1 MKNEIKVMPVV
12 ALRNVA
18 VLPGMLVHFDVNR
31 KMSIQA
37 VEQAMKSDQIIFA
50 VTQKD
55 ASVDEPAVD
64 DLYSVGCVARIKQI
78 IKLPGNLVRVLIT
91 GEKRGE
97 LDYLVSVSPYLS
109 AQITVTEQE
118 SSEQLSEVE
127 KRAMIGTLH
136 DLLSVYFTVNGN
148 VGKDVAEQ
156 LYGVTEL
163 ERLME
168 QIAALIPLTT
178 YERQTLLEEA
188 EFFARFELLAQIL
201 ANEIEELRI
210 RKDLQAKVKAK
221 VEKNQKEYVLREQLK
236 VIREE
241 LGETD
246 EAEEFAN
253 RLSKLQASEEVKSAI
268 AKEIERY
275 RRLGGAAS
283 ESAVARTYIE
293 TLLAMPWDA
302 ATEESYSLEQAG
314 KILERDHY
322 GMEKVKERILQ
333 YLAVRK
339 RTGTAEGTIL
349 CLVGPPGTGKTSIA
363 HSVAEAL
370 GKKYVRV
377 CLGGVRDEAEIRG
390 HRRTYIGA
398 MPGRIAAGIKQAGVK
413 NPLMLLDEI
422 DKVASDYKG
431 DPSAALLEVL
441 DPEQNA
447 HFMDHYLD
455 MPLDLS
461 EVLFIAT
468 ANTLQ
473 TIPKPLLDRM
483 EVIELSGYTETEK
496 FFIAKRYLLK
506 KQLKKNGLTA
516 KEMKVTDGA
525 LKAVISGY
533 TKEAGVRK
541 LEERLGELCRKT
553 VWNID
558 AAKEKPELPI
568 RISEKDLFAYLG
580 KRKYLRGTVEKK
592 PQIGLVRGLAWTSVG
607 GDTLEI
613 EVNVMPG
620 KGGITLTGKLGDV
633 MKESAQTALSFVRA
647 YCGDTLTE
655 EYFEKHQIHVHVPEG
670 AVPKDGPSAGI
681 TMATA
686 IYSAVTGKKV
696 LPDVAMTGEVT
707 LRGRVLPIG
716 GLKEKLLAAKQAGV
730 KKVLVP
736 KQNEADVQELEE
748 EVTNGLEIV
757 TVETMEQVL
766 SEALLCEK
774 GVKE

>member
-1 MKNEIKVMPVV
+1 MKNEIKVMPLV
-12 ALRNVA
+12 ALRNIV

-31 KMSIQA
+31 KISIQA
-37 VEQAMKSDQIIFA
+37 IEQAMKSDQQIFA
-50 VTQKD
+50 VMQKD
-55 ASVDEPAVD
+55 ASVELPTVD
-64 DLYSVGCVARIKQI
+64 DLYPVGCVARIKQI

-91 GEKRGE
+91 GEERGE
-97 LDYLVSVSPYLS
+97 LDYLVSVSPYFS

-118 SSEQLSEVE
+118 KSAGFAAVEQ
-127 KRAMIGTLH
+127 RAMLGTLH
-136 DLLSVYFTVNGN
+136 DLLDVYFSVNTKL
-148 VGKDVAEQ
+148 GKDIAEQ
-156 LYGVTEL
+156 LSGVTEL
-163 ERLME
+163 DRLME
-168 QIAALIPLTT
+168 QIIAMIPLTT
-178 YERQTLLEEA
+178 TQRQALLDEI
-188 EFFARFELLAQIL
+188 EFFSRFELLAQIL

-210 RKDLQAKVKAK
+210 RKELQTKVKAK
-221 VEKNQKEYVLREQLK
+221 VDRNQKEYVLREQMK

-241 LGETD
+241 LGESNEAD
-246 EAEEFAN
+246 EFVKKTEALE
-253 RLSKLQASEEVKSAI
+253 ASVEIKEAI
-268 AKEIERY
+268 LKEIERY
-275 RRLGGAAS
+275 KRLSGAAS
-283 ESAVARTYIE
+283 EGAVARTYIE
-293 TLLAMPWDA
+293 TLLSMPWDK
-302 ATEESYSLEQAG
+302 ATKESFSLGDAK

-339 RTGTAEGTIL
+339 RTGTAGGTIL
-349 CLVGPPGTGKTSIA
+349 CLVGPPGTGKTSVA
-363 HSVAEAL
+363 HSVAESL
-370 GKKYVRV
+370 GKQYVRV

-398 MPGRIAAGIKQAGVK
+398 MPGRIATGIKQAGVK

-447 HFMDHYLD
+447 RFMDHYLD
-455 MPLDLS
+455 LPLDLS

-468 ANTLQ
+468 ANTLE

-483 EVIELSGYTETEK
+483 EVIELSSYTEAEK
-496 FFIAKRYLLK
+496 FFIAKKHLLK

-516 KEMKVTDGA
+516 KELKLTDGA
-525 LKAVISGY
+525 LRSVISGY

-541 LEERLGELCRKT
+541 LEQKLGELCRKT

-558 AAKEKPELPI
+558 AAEKVPELPI
-568 RISEKDLFAYLG
+568 KISEKDLFSYLG
-580 KRKYLRGTVEKK
+580 KQKYRKDTVEKK
-592 PQIGLVRGLAWTSVG
+592 PQVGLVRGLAWTSVG

-633 MKESAQTALSFVRA
+633 MKESAQTALSYVRA
-647 YCGDTLTE
+647 YCGDELSE
-655 EYFEKHQIHVHVPEG
+655 EYFEKHQLHIHVPEG

-686 IYSAVTGKKV
+686 VYSAVTGKKV
-696 LPDVAMTGEVT
+696 LPDVAMTGEIT
-707 LRGRVLPIG
+707 
-716 GLKEKLLAAKQAGV
+716 LLAAKQAGV

-736 KQNEADVQELEE
+736 AKNEADVAELTE
-748 EVTNGLEIV
+748 EVTKGLTIV
-757 TVETMEQVL
+757 FVSEMEEVL
-766 SEALLCEK
+766 REAL
-774 GVKE
+774 VK

>member
-1 MKNEIKVMPVV
+1 MNNEIKVMPLI
-12 ALRNVA
+12 ALRDIA
-18 VLPGMLVHFDVNR
+18 VLPGMLLHFDVTR
-31 KMSIQA
+31 KISIQA
-37 VEQAMKSDQIIFA
+37 VEQAMRSDQMIFT
-50 VTQKD
+50 VMQKD
-55 ASVDEPAVD
+55 ASVNEPTID
-64 DLYSVGCVARIKQI
+64 DLYQVGCVARIKQI

-91 GEKRGE
+91 GEQRGE
-97 LDYLVSVSPYLS
+97 LDYLVSVSPYFS
-109 AQITVTEQE
+109 AQVTVTGQE
-118 SSEQLSEVE
+118 DSVQFSAVE
-127 KRAMIGTLH
+127 KRAMLGTLR
-136 DLLSVYFTVNGN
+136 DLLEVYFSVNTKA
-148 VGKDVAEQ
+148 GKDISEQ
-156 LYGVTEL
+156 LSGVTEVD
-163 ERLME
+163 RLME
-168 QIAALIPLTT
+168 QTMSLLPLTT
-178 YERQTLLEEA
+178 TQRQAMLEEY

-210 RKDLQAKVKAK
+210 RKELQAKVKAK
-221 VEKNQKEYVLREQLK
+221 VEKNQKEYVLREQMK

-241 LGETD
+241 LGESN
-246 EAEEFAN
+246 EADEFAAKVEQ
-253 RLSKLQASEEVKSAI
+253 LEASTEIKEAI
-268 AKEIERY
+268 LKEIERY
-275 RRLGGAAS
+275 KRLGGAAS

-293 TLLAMPWDA
+293 TLLSMPWDK
-302 ATEESYSLEQAG
+302 ATKESFLLEDA
-314 KILERDHY
+314 KKVLERDHY
-322 GMEKVKERILQ
+322 GMEKVKERILE

-339 RTGTAEGTIL
+339 RTGTASGTIL
-349 CLVGPPGTGKTSIA
+349 CLVGPPGTGKTSVA

-370 GKKYVRV
+370 GKEYVRV

-441 DPEQNA
+441 DPEQNSR
-447 HFMDHYLD
+447 FMDHYLD

-483 EVIELSGYTETEK
+483 EIIELSSYTEAEK
-496 FFIAKRYLLK
+496 FFIAKKHLLK
-506 KQLKKNGLTA
+506 KELKKNGLTA
-516 KEMKVTDGA
+516 KELKITDGA
-525 LKAVISGY
+525 LRAVISGY

-541 LEERLGELCRKT
+541 LEQKLGELCRKT
-553 VWNID
+553 VWKID
-558 AAKEKPELPI
+558 AGEEAAELPVKI
-568 RISEKDLFAYLG
+568 TEKELFDYLG
-580 KRKYLRGTVEKK
+580 KQKYRKDSVEKK
-592 PQIGLVRGLAWTSVG
+592 AQVGLVRGLAWTSVG

-613 EVNVMPG
+613 EVNVMSG

-633 MKESAQTALSFVRA
+633 MKESAQMALSFVRS
-647 YCGDTLTE
+647 YLGDTLSE
-655 EYFEKHQIHVHVPEG
+655 EYFEKHLIHVHVPEG

-686 IYSAVTGKKV
+686 IYSALTEKKV
-696 LPDVAMTGEVT
+696 RPDVAMTGEVT

-736 KQNEADVQELEE
+736 EKNEPDVAELTE
-748 EVTNGLEIV
+748 EVTKGLTIV
-757 TVETMEQVL
+757 TVATMEEVL
-766 SEALLCEK
+766 AEALA
-774 GVKE
+774 

>member
-1 MKNEIKVMPVV
+1 MENEIKVMPLV
-12 ALRNVA
+12 ALRDIA

-31 KMSIQA
+31 KISIQA
-37 VEQAMKSDQIIFA
+37 VEQAMKSDQMIFA
-50 VTQKD
+50 VMQKD
-55 ASVDEPAVD
+55 ASVDMPAID
-64 DLYSVGCVARIKQI
+64 DLHPVGCVARIKQI
-78 IKLPGNLVRVLIT
+78 IKLPGNLIRVLII

-97 LDYLVSVSPYLS
+97 LDYLVSVSPYFS

-118 SSEQLSEVE
+118 KAAGFSAVEQ
-127 KRAMIGTLH
+127 RAMTGTLQ
-136 DLLSVYFTVNGN
+136 DLLQVYFSVNN
-148 VGKDVAEQ
+148 KVGKDVAEQ
-156 LYGVTEL
+156 LFGVTEL

-168 QIAALIPLTT
+168 QIIAMIPLTT
-178 YERQTLLEEA
+178 KQRQALLEEI
-188 EFFARFELLAQIL
+188 EFFSRFELLAQIL

-210 RKDLQAKVKAK
+210 RKELQTKVKAK
-221 VEKNQKEYVLREQLK
+221 VEKNQKEYVLREQMK

-241 LGETD
+241 LGESNEAD
-246 EAEEFAN
+246 EFIKKVETLE
-253 RLSKLQASEEVKSAI
+253 ASQEIKEAI
-268 AKEIERY
+268 LKEIERY
-275 RRLGGAAS
+275 KRLGGAAS
-283 ESAVARTYIE
+283 EGAVARTYIE
-293 TLLAMPWDA
+293 TLLSMPWDK
-302 ATEESYSLEQAG
+302 ATKEEFALEEA
-314 KILERDHY
+314 KTVLERDHY

-339 RTGTAEGTIL
+339 RTGTATGTIL
-349 CLVGPPGTGKTSIA
+349 CLVGPPGTGKTSVA

-398 MPGRIAAGIKQAGVK
+398 MPGRIAAGIKQSGVK

-447 HFMDHYLD
+447 RFMDHYLD
-455 MPLDLS
+455 LPLDLS
-461 EVLFIAT
+461 EVLFLAT

-483 EVIELSGYTETEK
+483 EVIELSSYTETEK
-496 FFIAKRYLLK
+496 FFIAKQHLVK

-516 KEMKVTDGA
+516 KELKVTDGA
-525 LKAVISGY
+525 LRAVISGY

-541 LEERLGELCRKT
+541 LEQKIGELCRKA

-558 AAKEKPELPI
+558 AGTDETKLPI
-568 RISEKDLFAYLG
+568 KISEKELFEYLG
-580 KRKYLRGTVEKK
+580 KQKYHKDTVAKK
-592 PQIGLVRGLAWTSVG
+592 AQVGIVRGLAWTSVG

-633 MKESAQTALSFVRA
+633 MKESAQIALTYVRSV
-647 YCGDTLTE
+647 CGKTLSKD
-655 EYFEKHQIHVHVPEG
+655 YFEKHLIHIHVPEG

-696 LPDVAMTGEVT
+696 LANVAMTGEVT

-736 KQNEADVQELEE
+736 AKNEADVAELEE
-748 EVTNGLEIV
+748 EITKGL
-757 TVETMEQVL
+757 TVLFVSHMEEVL
-766 SEALLCEK
+766 AEAL
-774 GVKE
+774 VK

>member
-1 MKNEIKVMPVV
+1 MRNEIKVMPLV
-12 ALRNVA
+12 ALRNIV

-31 KMSIQA
+31 KISIQA
-37 VEQAMKSDQIIFA
+37 IEQAMKSDQMIFA
-50 VTQKD
+50 VMQKD
-55 ASVDEPAVD
+55 ASVEAPTID
-64 DLYSVGCVARIKQI
+64 DLHPVGCLARIKQI

-91 GEKRGE
+91 GEQRGE
-97 LDYLVSVSPYLS
+97 LDYLVSVSPYFS

-118 SSEQLSEVE
+118 KSVMYSAVEQ
-127 KRAMIGTLH
+127 RAMTGTLH
-136 DLLSVYFTVNGN
+136 DLLDVYFSVNN
-148 VGKDVAEQ
+148 KLGKDIAEQ
-156 LYGVTEL
+156 LSGVTEL
-163 ERLME
+163 DRLME
-168 QIAALIPLTT
+168 QMIAMIPLTT
-178 YERQTLLEEA
+178 TQRQALLEEL
-188 EFFARFELLAQIL
+188 EFFPRFELLAQIV

-210 RKDLQAKVKAK
+210 RKELQTKVKAK
-221 VEKNQKEYVLREQLK
+221 VDKNQREYVLREQMK

-241 LGETD
+241 LGESNEAD
-246 EAEEFAN
+246 EFVKKAEALE
-253 RLSKLQASEEVKSAI
+253 ASAEIKEAI
-268 AKEIERY
+268 LKEIERY
-275 RRLGGAAS
+275 KRLGGAAS
-283 ESAVARTYIE
+283 EGAVARTYIE
-293 TLLAMPWDA
+293 TLLSMPWDK
-302 ATEESYSLEQAG
+302 ATQESFALADAK

-339 RTGTAEGTIL
+339 RTGTASGTIL
-349 CLVGPPGTGKTSIA
+349 CLVGPPGTGKTSVA

-370 GKKYVRV
+370 GKKYIRV

-447 HFMDHYLD
+447 RFMDHYLD
-455 MPLDLS
+455 LPLDLS

-468 ANTLQ
+468 ANTLE

-483 EVIELSGYTETEK
+483 EVIELSSYTEAEK
-496 FFIAKRYLLK
+496 FFIAKRHLLK
-506 KQLKKNGLTA
+506 KQLQKNGLTP
-516 KEMKVTDGA
+516 KELKVTDSA
-525 LKAVISGY
+525 LRGVISGY

-541 LEERLGELCRKT
+541 LEQKLGELCRKA

-558 AAKEKPELPI
+558 AAEEAPELPVKI
-568 RISEKDLFAYLG
+568 NEKDLFSYLG
-580 KRKYLRGTVEKK
+580 KQKYRKDTVEKK
-592 PQIGLVRGLAWTSVG
+592 PQVGLVRGLAWTSVG

-633 MKESAQTALSFVRA
+633 MKESAQTALSYVRS
-647 YCGDTLTE
+647 YCGESLSE
-655 EYFEKHQIHVHVPEG
+655 EFFENHQIHIHVPEG

-686 IYSAVTGKKV
+686 IYSAITGKKV
-696 LPDVAMTGEVT
+696 LPDVAMTGEIT

-736 KQNEADVQELEE
+736 AKNEADVAELEAE
-748 EVTNGLEIV
+748 ITKGLTIV
-757 TVETMEQVL
+757 FVSEMKEVL
-766 SEALLCEK
+766 SEALIK
-774 GVKE
+774 

>member
-1 MKNEIKVMPVV
+1 MPLV
-12 ALRNVA
+12 ALRNIV

-31 KMSIQA
+31 KISIQA
-37 VEQAMKSDQIIFA
+37 IEQAMKSDQMIFA
-50 VTQKD
+50 VMQKD
-55 ASVDEPAVD
+55 ASVEEPTID
-64 DLYSVGCVARIKQI
+64 DLHPVGCLARIKQI

-91 GEKRGE
+91 GEQRGE
-97 LDYLVSVSPYLS
+97 LDYLVSVSPYFS

-118 SSEQLSEVE
+118 KSTGYSAVEQ
-127 KRAMIGTLH
+127 RAMTGTLH
-136 DLLSVYFTVNGN
+136 DLLEVYFSVNN
-148 VGKDVAEQ
+148 KVGKDIAEQ
-156 LYGVTEL
+156 LSGVAEL
-163 ERLME
+163 DRLME
-168 QIAALIPLTT
+168 QIIAMIPLTT
-178 YERQTLLEEA
+178 TQRQALLEEL
-188 EFFARFELLAQIL
+188 EFFPRFELLAQIL

-210 RKDLQAKVKAK
+210 RKELQTKVKAK
-221 VEKNQKEYVLREQLK
+221 VEKNQKEYVLREQMK

-241 LGETD
+241 LGESNEAD
-246 EAEEFAN
+246 EFVKKAEALE
-253 RLSKLQASEEVKSAI
+253 ASVEIKEAI
-268 AKEIERY
+268 LKEIERY
-275 RRLGGAAS
+275 KRLGGAAS
-283 ESAVARTYIE
+283 EGAVARTYIE
-293 TLLAMPWDA
+293 TLLSMPWDK
-302 ATEESYSLEQAG
+302 ATQENFALAEAK

-339 RTGTAEGTIL
+339 RTGTASGTIL
-349 CLVGPPGTGKTSIA
+349 CLVGPPGTGKTSVA

-370 GKKYVRV
+370 GKNYIRV

-398 MPGRIAAGIKQAGVK
+398 MPGRIATGIKQADVK

-441 DPEQNA
+441 DPEQNSR
-447 HFMDHYLD
+447 FMDHYLD
-455 MPLDLS
+455 LPLDLS

-468 ANTLQ
+468 ANTLE

-483 EVIELSGYTETEK
+483 EIIELSSYTEAEK
-496 FFIAKRYLLK
+496 FFIAKKHLLK
-506 KQLKKNGLTA
+506 KQLQKNGLTA
-516 KEMKVTDGA
+516 KELKVTDSA
-525 LKAVISGY
+525 LRGVISGY

-541 LEERLGELCRKT
+541 LEQKLGELCRKT

-558 AAKEKPELPI
+558 AAEEAPELPVKI
-568 RISEKDLFAYLG
+568 NEKDLFSYLG
-580 KRKYLRGTVEKK
+580 KQKYRKDTVEKK
-592 PQIGLVRGLAWTSVG
+592 PQVGLVRGLAWTSVG

-633 MKESAQTALSFVRA
+633 MKESAQTALSYVRS
-647 YCGDTLTE
+647 YCGESLSE
-655 EYFEKHQIHVHVPEG
+655 EYFENHQIHVHVPEG

-686 IYSAVTGKKV
+686 IYSAITGKRV
-696 LPDVAMTGEVT
+696 LPDVAMTGEIT

-736 KQNEADVQELEE
+736 AKNEADVAELEAE
-748 EVTNGLEIV
+748 ITKGLTIV
-757 TVETMEQVL
+757 FVSEMKEVL
-766 SEALLCEK
+766 SEAL
-774 GVKE
+774 VK

>member
-1 MKNEIKVMPVV
+1 MRNEIKVMPLV
-12 ALRNVA
+12 ALRNIV

-31 KMSIQA
+31 KISIQA
-37 VEQAMKSDQIIFA
+37 IEQAMKSDQMIFA
-50 VTQKD
+50 VMQKD
-55 ASVDEPAVD
+55 ASVEAPTID
-64 DLYSVGCVARIKQI
+64 DLHPVGCLARIKQI

-91 GEKRGE
+91 GEQRGE
-97 LDYLVSVSPYLS
+97 LDYLVSVSPYFS

-118 SSEQLSEVE
+118 KSVMYSAVEQ
-127 KRAMIGTLH
+127 RAMTGTLH
-136 DLLSVYFTVNGN
+136 DLLDVYFSVNN
-148 VGKDVAEQ
+148 KLGKDIAEQ
-156 LYGVTEL
+156 LSGVTEL
-163 ERLME
+163 DRLME
-168 QIAALIPLTT
+168 QMIAMIPLTT
-178 YERQTLLEEA
+178 TQRQALLEEL
-188 EFFARFELLAQIL
+188 EFFPRFELLAQIV

-210 RKDLQAKVKAK
+210 RKELQTKVKAK
-221 VEKNQKEYVLREQLK
+221 VDKNQREYVLREQMK

-241 LGETD
+241 LGESNEAD
-246 EAEEFAN
+246 EFVKKAEALE
-253 RLSKLQASEEVKSAI
+253 ASAEIKEAI
-268 AKEIERY
+268 LKEIERY
-275 RRLGGAAS
+275 KRLGGAAS
-283 ESAVARTYIE
+283 EGAVARTYIE
-293 TLLAMPWDA
+293 TLLSMPWDK
-302 ATEESYSLEQAG
+302 ATQESFALADAK

-339 RTGTAEGTIL
+339 RTGTASGTIL
-349 CLVGPPGTGKTSIA
+349 CLVGPPGTGKTSVA

-370 GKKYVRV
+370 GKKYIRV

-447 HFMDHYLD
+447 RFMDHYLD
-455 MPLDLS
+455 LPLDLS

-468 ANTLQ
+468 ANTLE

-483 EVIELSGYTETEK
+483 EVIELSSYTEAEK
-496 FFIAKRYLLK
+496 FFIAKRHLLK
-506 KQLKKNGLTA
+506 KQLQKNGLTP
-516 KEMKVTDGA
+516 KELKVTDSA
-525 LKAVISGY
+525 LRGVISGY

-541 LEERLGELCRKT
+541 LEQKLGELCRKA

-558 AAKEKPELPI
+558 AAEEAPELPVKI
-568 RISEKDLFAYLG
+568 NEKDLFSYLG
-580 KRKYLRGTVEKK
+580 KQKYRKDTVEKK
-592 PQIGLVRGLAWTSVG
+592 SQVGLVRGLAWTSVG

-633 MKESAQTALSFVRA
+633 MKESAQTALSYVRS
-647 YCGDTLTE
+647 YCGESLSE
-655 EYFEKHQIHVHVPEG
+655 EFFENHQIHVHVPEG

-686 IYSAVTGKKV
+686 IYSAITGKKV
-696 LPDVAMTGEVT
+696 LPDVAMTGEIT

-736 KQNEADVQELEE
+736 AKNEADVAELEAE
-748 EVTNGLEIV
+748 ITKGLTIV
-757 TVETMEQVL
+757 FVSEMKEVL
-766 SEALLCEK
+766 SEALIK
-774 GVKE
+774 

>member
-1 MKNEIKVMPVV
+1 MKDEIKVMPLV
-12 ALRNVA
+12 ALRNIV
-18 VLPGMLVHFDVNR
+18 VLPGMLIHFDVNR
-31 KMSIQA
+31 KISIQA
-37 VEQAMKSDQIIFA
+37 IEQAMKSDQMIFA
-50 VTQKD
+50 VMQKD
-55 ASVDEPAVD
+55 ASVESPTID
-64 DLYSVGCVARIKQI
+64 DLYPVGCLARIKQI

-91 GEKRGE
+91 GEQRGE
-97 LDYLVSVSPYLS
+97 LDYLVSVSPYFS

-118 SSEQLSEVE
+118 KAVMYSAVEQ
-127 KRAMIGTLH
+127 RAMTGTLH
-136 DLLSVYFTVNGN
+136 DLLDVYFSVNSKL
-148 VGKDVAEQ
+148 GKDIAEQ
-156 LYGVTEL
+156 LSGVTEL
-163 ERLME
+163 DRLME
-168 QIAALIPLTT
+168 QIIAMIPLTT
-178 YERQTLLEEA
+178 TQRQALLEEQ
-188 EFFARFELLAQIL
+188 EFFPRFELLAQIL

-210 RKDLQAKVKAK
+210 RKDLQTKVKAK
-221 VEKNQKEYVLREQLK
+221 VDKNQKEYVLREQMK

-241 LGETD
+241 LGESNEAD
-246 EAEEFAN
+246 EF
-253 RLSKLQASEEVKSAI
+253 VKKTEALEAPIEIKEAI
-268 AKEIERY
+268 LKEIERY
-275 RRLGGAAS
+275 KRLSGAAS
-283 ESAVARTYIE
+283 EGAVARTYIE
-293 TLLAMPWDA
+293 TLLSMPWNKATQENFALADA
-302 ATEESYSLEQAG
+302 K

-339 RTGTAEGTIL
+339 RTGTAGGTIL
-349 CLVGPPGTGKTSIA
+349 CLVGPPGTGKTSVA

-370 GKKYVRV
+370 GKQYVRV

-447 HFMDHYLD
+447 RFMDHYLD
-455 MPLDLS
+455 LPLDLS

-468 ANTLQ
+468 ANTLE

-483 EVIELSGYTETEK
+483 EIIELSSYTEAEK
-496 FFIAKRYLLK
+496 FFIAKKHLLK

-516 KEMKVTDGA
+516 KELKVTDSA
-525 LKAVISGY
+525 LRGVISGY

-541 LEERLGELCRKT
+541 LEQKLGELCRKT
-553 VWNID
+553 VWKID
-558 AAKEKPELPI
+558 AAEEAPELPVKI
-568 RISEKDLFAYLG
+568 GEKDLFSYLG
-580 KRKYLRGTVEKK
+580 KQKYRKDTIEKK
-592 PQIGLVRGLAWTSVG
+592 PQVGLVRGLAWTSVG

-633 MKESAQTALSFVRA
+633 MKESAQTALSYVRA
-647 YCGDTLTE
+647 YCGDTLSE
-655 EYFEKHQIHVHVPEG
+655 DYFEEHQIHVHVPEG

-686 IYSAVTGKKV
+686 VYSAVTGKKV

-736 KQNEADVQELEE
+736 AKNEADVAELTE
-748 EVTNGLEIV
+748 EVTKGLTIV
-757 TVETMEQVL
+757 FVSEMKEVL
-766 SEALLCEK
+766 AEAL
-774 GVKE
+774 VK

>member
-1 MKNEIKVMPVV
+1 MRNEIKVMPLV
-12 ALRNVA
+12 ALRNIV

-31 KMSIQA
+31 KISIQA
-37 VEQAMKSDQIIFA
+37 IEQAMKSDQMIFA
-50 VTQKD
+50 VMQKD
-55 ASVDEPAVD
+55 ASVEEPTID
-64 DLYSVGCVARIKQI
+64 DLHPVGCLARIKQI

-91 GEKRGE
+91 GEQRGE
-97 LDYLVSVSPYLS
+97 LDYLVSVSPYFS

-118 SSEQLSEVE
+118 KSTGYSAVEQ
-127 KRAMIGTLH
+127 RAMTGTLH
-136 DLLSVYFTVNGN
+136 DLLEVYFSVNN
-148 VGKDVAEQ
+148 KVGKDIAEQ
-156 LYGVTEL
+156 LSGVAEL
-163 ERLME
+163 DRLME
-168 QIAALIPLTT
+168 QIIAMIPLTT
-178 YERQTLLEEA
+178 TQRQALLEEL
-188 EFFARFELLAQIL
+188 EFFPRFELLAQIL

-210 RKDLQAKVKAK
+210 RKELQTKVKAK
-221 VEKNQKEYVLREQLK
+221 VEKNQKEYVLREQMK

-241 LGETD
+241 LGESN
-246 EAEEFAN
+246 EAEEFVKKAEA
-253 RLSKLQASEEVKSAI
+253 LEASVEIKEAI
-268 AKEIERY
+268 LKEIERY
-275 RRLGGAAS
+275 KRLGGAAS
-283 ESAVARTYIE
+283 EGAVARTYIE
-293 TLLAMPWDA
+293 TLLSMPWDK
-302 ATEESYSLEQAG
+302 ATQENFALAEAK

-339 RTGTAEGTIL
+339 RTGTASGTIL
-349 CLVGPPGTGKTSIA
+349 CLVGPPGTGKTSVA

-370 GKKYVRV
+370 GKNYIRV

-398 MPGRIAAGIKQAGVK
+398 MPGRIATGIKQAGVK

-441 DPEQNA
+441 DPEQNSR
-447 HFMDHYLD
+447 FMDHYLD
-455 MPLDLS
+455 LPLDLS

-468 ANTLQ
+468 ANTLE

-483 EVIELSGYTETEK
+483 EIIELSSYTEAEK
-496 FFIAKRYLLK
+496 FFIAKKHLLK
-506 KQLKKNGLTA
+506 KQLQKNGLTA
-516 KEMKVTDGA
+516 KELKVTDSA
-525 LKAVISGY
+525 LRGVISGY

-541 LEERLGELCRKT
+541 LEQKLGELCRKT

-558 AAKEKPELPI
+558 AAEEAPELPVKI
-568 RISEKDLFAYLG
+568 NEKDLFSYLG
-580 KRKYLRGTVEKK
+580 KQKYRKDTVEKK
-592 PQIGLVRGLAWTSVG
+592 PQVGLVRGLAWTSVG

-633 MKESAQTALSFVRA
+633 MKESAQTALSYVRS
-647 YCGDTLTE
+647 YCGESLSE
-655 EYFEKHQIHVHVPEG
+655 EYFENHQIHVHVPEG

-686 IYSAVTGKKV
+686 IYSAITGKKV
-696 LPDVAMTGEVT
+696 LPDVAMTGEIT

-736 KQNEADVQELEE
+736 AKNEADVAELEE
-748 EVTNGLEIV
+748 EITKGLTIV
-757 TVETMEQVL
+757 FVSEMKEVL
-766 SEALLCEK
+766 SEAL
-774 GVKE
+774 VK

>member
-1 MKNEIKVMPVV
+1 MSNEIKLMPLI

-31 KMSIQA
+31 KISIQA
-37 VEQAMKSDQIIFA
+37 VEQAMKSDQMIFA
-50 VTQKD
+50 VMQKD
-55 ASVDEPAVD
+55 ASVDEPTID
-64 DLYSVGCVARIKQI
+64 DLYPVGCIARIKQI

-91 GEKRGE
+91 GEQRGE
-97 LDYLVSVSPYLS
+97 LDYLVSVSPYFS
-109 AQITVTEQE
+109 AQITVAEQE
-118 SSEQLSEVE
+118 KAIGYSAVE
-127 KRAMIGTLH
+127 RRAMMGTLR
-136 DLLSVYFTVNGN
+136 DLLEVYFSVNN
-148 VGKDVAEQ
+148 KLGKDIAEQ
-156 LYGVTEL
+156 LTGVTEL
-163 ERLME
+163 DRFME
-168 QIAALIPLTT
+168 QVIAMIPLTT
-178 YERQTLLEEA
+178 LQRQALLEEQ
-188 EFFARFELLAQIL
+188 EFFPRFELLAQIL

-210 RKDLQAKVKAK
+210 RKDLQTKVKAK
-221 VEKNQKEYVLREQLK
+221 VEKNQKEYVLREQMK

-241 LGETD
+241 LGESNEAD
-246 EAEEFAN
+246 EFVKKAEE
-253 RLSKLQASEEVKSAI
+253 LEVSAEI
-268 AKEIERY
+268 KEAILKEIERY
-275 RRLGGAAS
+275 KRLGGAAS

-293 TLLAMPWDA
+293 TLLSMPWDK
-302 ATEESYSLEQAG
+302 ATQENFLLTDAE
-314 KILERDHY
+314 KILDRDHY

-339 RTGTAEGTIL
+339 RTGTASGTIL
-349 CLVGPPGTGKTSIA
+349 CLVGPPGTGKTSVA

-370 GKKYVRV
+370 GKKYIRV

-422 DKVASDYKG
+422 DKVGNDYKG

-441 DPEQNA
+441 DPEQNSR
-447 HFMDHYLD
+447 FMDHYLD
-455 MPLDLS
+455 LPLDLS

-468 ANTLQ
+468 ANTLE
-473 TIPKPLLDRM
+473 TIPRPLLDRM
-483 EVIELSGYTETEK
+483 EVIELSSYTEAEK
-496 FFIAKRYLLK
+496 FFIAKKHLLK

-516 KEMKVTDGA
+516 KELKVTDGA
-525 LKAVISGY
+525 LRGVIGGY

-541 LEERLGELCRKT
+541 LEQKLGELCRKA

-558 AAKEKPELPI
+558 AAEEAPELPVKI
-568 RISEKDLFAYLG
+568 GEKDLFSYLG
-580 KRKYLRGTVEKK
+580 KQKYRKDTVEKK
-592 PQIGLVRGLAWTSVG
+592 PQVGLVRGLAWTSVG

-620 KGGITLTGKLGDV
+620 KGGVTLTGKLGDV
-633 MKESAQTALSFVRA
+633 MKESAQTALSYVRS
-647 YCGDTLTE
+647 YCGKTLSE
-655 EYFEKHQIHVHVPEG
+655 EYFENHQIHIHVPEG

-736 KQNEADVQELEE
+736 QKNEADVAELEE
-748 EVTNGLEIV
+748 EVTKGLIV
-757 TVETMEQVL
+757 VFVSEMPEVL
-766 SEALLCEK
+766 TEAL
-774 GVKE
+774 VK

>member
-1 MKNEIKVMPVV
+1 MRNEIKVMPLV
-12 ALRNVA
+12 ALRNIV

-31 KMSIQA
+31 KISIQA
-37 VEQAMKSDQIIFA
+37 IEQAMKSDQMIFA
-50 VTQKD
+50 VMQKD
-55 ASVDEPAVD
+55 ASVEAPTID
-64 DLYSVGCVARIKQI
+64 DLHPVGCLARIKQI

-91 GEKRGE
+91 GEQRGE
-97 LDYLVSVSPYLS
+97 LDYLVSVSPYFS

-118 SSEQLSEVE
+118 KSVMYSAVEQ
-127 KRAMIGTLH
+127 RAMTGTLH
-136 DLLSVYFTVNGN
+136 DLLDVYFSVNN
-148 VGKDVAEQ
+148 KLGKDIAEQ
-156 LYGVTEL
+156 LSGVTEL
-163 ERLME
+163 DRLME
-168 QIAALIPLTT
+168 QMIAMIPLTT
-178 YERQTLLEEA
+178 TQRQALLEEL
-188 EFFARFELLAQIL
+188 EFFPRFELLAQIV

-210 RKDLQAKVKAK
+210 RKELQTKVKAK
-221 VEKNQKEYVLREQLK
+221 VDKNQREYVLREQMK

-241 LGETD
+241 LGESNEAD
-246 EAEEFAN
+246 EFVKKAEALE
-253 RLSKLQASEEVKSAI
+253 ASAEIKEAI
-268 AKEIERY
+268 LKEIERY
-275 RRLGGAAS
+275 KRLGGAAS
-283 ESAVARTYIE
+283 EGAVARTYIE
-293 TLLAMPWDA
+293 TLLSMPWDK
-302 ATEESYSLEQAG
+302 ATQESFALADAK

-322 GMEKVKERILQ
+322 GMEKVKVRILQ

-339 RTGTAEGTIL
+339 RTGTASGTIL
-349 CLVGPPGTGKTSIA
+349 CLVGPPGTGKTSVA

-370 GKKYVRV
+370 GKKYIRV

-447 HFMDHYLD
+447 RFMDHYLD
-455 MPLDLS
+455 LPLDLS

-468 ANTLQ
+468 ANTLE

-483 EVIELSGYTETEK
+483 EVIELSSYTEAEK
-496 FFIAKRYLLK
+496 FFIAKRHLLK
-506 KQLKKNGLTA
+506 KQLQKNGLTP
-516 KEMKVTDGA
+516 KELKVTDSA
-525 LKAVISGY
+525 LRGVISGY

-541 LEERLGELCRKT
+541 LEQKLGELCRKA

-558 AAKEKPELPI
+558 AAEEAPELPVKI
-568 RISEKDLFAYLG
+568 NEKDLFSYLG
-580 KRKYLRGTVEKK
+580 KQKYRKDTVEKK
-592 PQIGLVRGLAWTSVG
+592 PQVGLVRGLAWTSVG

-633 MKESAQTALSFVRA
+633 MKESAQTALSYVRS
-647 YCGDTLTE
+647 YCGESLSE
-655 EYFEKHQIHVHVPEG
+655 EFFENHQIHVHVPEG

-686 IYSAVTGKKV
+686 IYSAITGKKV
-696 LPDVAMTGEVT
+696 LPDVAMTGEIT

-736 KQNEADVQELEE
+736 AKNEADVAELEAE
-748 EVTNGLEIV
+748 ITKGLTIV
-757 TVETMEQVL
+757 FVSEMKEVL
-766 SEALLCEK
+766 SEALIK
-774 GVKE
+774 

>member
-1 MKNEIKVMPVV
+1 MKNEIKVMPLV
-12 ALRNVA
+12 ALRNIV

-31 KMSIQA
+31 KISIQA
-37 VEQAMKSDQIIFA
+37 IEQAMKSDQMIFA
-50 VTQKD
+50 VMQKD
-55 ASVDEPAVD
+55 AAVD
-64 DLYSVGCVARIKQI
+64 DPTIDDLYPVGCVARIKQI

-91 GEKRGE
+91 GEQRGE
-97 LDYLVSVSPYLS
+97 LDYLVSVSPYFS

-118 SSEQLSEVE
+118 TSELYSPVE
-127 KRAMIGTLH
+127 QRAMTGTLH
-136 DLLSVYFTVNGN
+136 DLLEVYFSVNSK
-148 VGKDVAEQ
+148 VGKDIAEQ
-156 LYGVTEL
+156 LSGVTEL
-163 ERLME
+163 DRLME
-168 QIAALIPLTT
+168 QIMAMIPLTT
-178 YERQTLLEEA
+178 IQRQTLLEEI
-188 EFFARFELLAQIL
+188 EFFPRFELLAQIL

-210 RKDLQAKVKAK
+210 RKEIQTKVKAK
-221 VEKNQKEYVLREQLK
+221 VEKNQKEYVLREQMK

-241 LGETD
+241 LGESNEAD
-246 EAEEFAN
+246 EFVKKAEE
-253 RLSKLQASEEVKSAI
+253 LEASVEIKEAI
-268 AKEIERY
+268 LKEIERY
-275 RRLGGAAS
+275 KRLSGAAS
-283 ESAVARTYIE
+283 EGAVARTYIE
-293 TLLAMPWDA
+293 TLLSMPWDK
-302 ATEESYSLEQAG
+302 ATQEMFSLAEAK

-339 RTGTAEGTIL
+339 RTGTAGGTIL
-349 CLVGPPGTGKTSIA
+349 CLVGPPGTGKTSVA

-370 GKKYVRV
+370 GKKYIRV

-447 HFMDHYLD
+447 RFMDHYLD
-455 MPLDLS
+455 LPLDLS

-468 ANTLQ
+468 ANTLD

-483 EVIELSGYTETEK
+483 EIIELSSYTEAEK
-496 FFIAKRYLLK
+496 FFIAKKHLLK

-516 KEMKVTDGA
+516 KELKVTDGA
-525 LKAVISGY
+525 LRGVISGY
-533 TKEAGVRK
+533 TREAGVRK
-541 LEERLGELCRKT
+541 LEQKLGELCRKA

-558 AAKEKPELPI
+558 AAEEAPELPVK
-568 RISEKDLFAYLG
+568 ISEKELFSYLG
-580 KRKYLRGTVEKK
+580 KQKYRKDSIEKK

-647 YCGDTLTE
+647 YCGASLSED
-655 EYFEKHQIHVHVPEG
+655 YFETHQIHVHVPEG

-696 LPDVAMTGEVT
+696 LPDVAMTGEIT

-736 KQNEADVQELEE
+736 AKNEADVAELTE
-748 EVTNGLEIV
+748 EVTKGLTIV
-757 TVETMEQVL
+757 FVSETEEVFA
-766 SEALLCEK
+766 EAL
-774 GVKE
+774 VK

>member
-1 MKNEIKVMPVV
+1 MPLV
-12 ALRNVA
+12 ALRDVV
-18 VLPGMLVHFDVNR
+18 VLPGMLLHFDVNR
-31 KMSIQA
+31 KISIQA
-37 VEQAMKSDQIIFA
+37 IEQAMKSDQMIFA
-50 VTQKD
+50 VMQKD
-55 ASVDEPAVD
+55 ASVIDPTID
-64 DLYSVGCVARIKQI
+64 DLYPVGCIARIKQI

-91 GEKRGE
+91 GEERGE
-97 LDYLVSVSPYLS
+97 LDYLVSVSPYFS

-118 SSEQLSEVE
+118 TSAAFSPVE
-127 KRAMIGTLH
+127 RRAMVGTLQ
-136 DLLSVYFTVNGN
+136 DLLGVYFSVNTKL
-148 VGKDVAEQ
+148 GKDIAEQ
-156 LYGVTEL
+156 LMGATDL
-163 ERLME
+163 DRLME
-168 QIAALIPLTT
+168 QIIAMLPFTT
-178 YERQTLLEEA
+178 IQRQTLLEEI
-188 EFFARFELLAQIL
+188 EFFPRFELLAQIL

-210 RKDLQAKVKAK
+210 RKDLQTKVKAK
-221 VEKNQKEYVLREQLK
+221 VDKNQKEYVLREQMK

-241 LGETD
+241 LGESNEAD
-246 EAEEFAN
+246 EFIKKVEE
-253 RLSKLQASEEVKSAI
+253 LEASVEIKEAI
-268 AKEIERY
+268 LKEIERY
-275 RRLGGAAS
+275 KRLGGAAS
-283 ESAVARTYIE
+283 EGAVARTYIE
-293 TLLAMPWDA
+293 TLLSMPWDK
-302 ATEESYSLEQAG
+302 ATQESFELAQAK

-339 RTGTAEGTIL
+339 RTGTAGGTIL
-349 CLVGPPGTGKTSIA
+349 CLVGPPGTGKTSVA

-370 GKKYVRV
+370 GKKYIRV

-447 HFMDHYLD
+447 RFMDHYLD
-455 MPLDLS
+455 LPLDLS

-468 ANTLQ
+468 ANTLD

-483 EVIELSGYTETEK
+483 EVIELSSYTEAEK
-496 FFIAKRYLLK
+496 FFIAKKHLLK
-506 KQLKKNGLTA
+506 KQLQKNGLTA
-516 KEMKVTDGA
+516 KELKVTDSA
-525 LKAVISGY
+525 LRGVISGY
-533 TKEAGVRK
+533 TREAGVRK
-541 LEERLGELCRKT
+541 LEQKLGELCRKT

-558 AAKEKPELPI
+558 AAEEAPELPVK
-568 RISEKDLFAYLG
+568 ISDKELFSYLG
-580 KRKYLRGTVEKK
+580 KRKYQKDTVEKK
-592 PQIGLVRGLAWTSVG
+592 PQVGLVRGLAWTSVG

-633 MKESAQTALSFVRA
+633 MKESAQTALSYVRA
-647 YCGDTLTE
+647 YCGDSLDG
-655 EYFEKHQIHVHVPEG
+655 EYFENHQLHIHVPEG

-716 GLKEKLLAAKQAGV
+716 GLKEKLFAAKQAGV

-736 KQNEADVQELEE
+736 VKNEADVAELTE
-748 EVTNGLEIV
+748 EVTKGLTIV
-757 TVETMEQVL
+757 PVSTMEEVL
-766 SEALLCEK
+766 AEAL
-774 GVKE
+774 VK

>member
-1 MKNEIKVMPVV
+1 MNMETKIMPLL
-12 ALRNVA
+12 ALRNIA

-37 VEQAMKSDQIIFA
+37 VEQAMRSDQMIFA
-50 VTQKD
+50 VAQRD
-55 ASVDEPAVD
+55 ASVDEPTID
-64 DLYSVGCVARIKQI
+64 DLYPVGCVARIKQI
-78 IKLPGNLVRVLIT
+78 IKLPGNLIRVLIT
-91 GEKRGE
+91 GEARGE
-97 LDYLVSVSPYLS
+97 LDYLVSVSPYFS

-118 SSEQLSEVE
+118 NAEAFSAVE
-127 KRAMIGTLH
+127 RRAMAGTLQ
-136 DLLSVYFTVNGN
+136 DLLQVYFTVNQK
-148 VGKDVAEQ
+148 VGKDIASQ
-156 LYGVTEL
+156 LSGVQDVD
-163 ERLME
+163 RLME
-168 QIAALIPLTT
+168 QAAALIPLTT
-178 YERQTLLEEA
+178 EQKQALLTEQ
-188 EFFARFELLAQIL
+188 EFFPRFELFAQIL

-210 RKDLQAKVKAK
+210 RRDLQNKVKAK
-221 VEKNQKEYVLREQLK
+221 VEKNQKEYVLREQMK

-241 LGETD
+241 LGESG
-246 EAEEFAN
+246 EAEEFLE
-253 RLSKLQASEEVKSAI
+253 RLSTLTASEEIKTAI
-268 AKEIERY
+268 AKEIDRY
-275 RRLGGAAS
+275 KRLGGAAS

-293 TLLAMPWDA
+293 TLLAMPWDK
-302 ATEESYSLEQAG
+302 ATEENCSLEQA
-314 KILERDHY
+314 KKVLDRDHY

-333 YLAVRK
+333 YLAVRR
-339 RTGTAEGTIL
+339 RTGTASGTIL
-349 CLVGPPGTGKTSIA
+349 CLVGPPGTGKTSVA
-363 HSVAEAL
+363 RSVAEAL
-370 GKKYVRV
+370 EKKYVRV

-398 MPGRIAAGIKQAGVK
+398 MPGRIATGIKQAGVK

-455 MPLDLS
+455 LPLDLS

-468 ANTLQ
+468 ANTLD

-483 EVIELSGYTETEK
+483 EIVELSSYTEAEK
-496 FFIAKRYLLK
+496 FFIAKKHLWKKELL
-506 KQLKKNGLTA
+506 KNGLTT
-516 KEMKVTDGA
+516 KELQITDGA
-525 LKAVISGY
+525 LKNVVSGY

-541 LEERLGELCRKT
+541 LEQKLSEICRKA

-558 AAKEKPELPI
+558 TTAEEDRILPI
-568 RISEKDLFAYLG
+568 KITDKELFSYLG
-580 KRKYLRGTVEKK
+580 KRKYHKDSVEKK

-633 MKESAQTALSFVRA
+633 MKESAQTALSFVRS
-647 YCGDTLTE
+647 YCGDTLEE
-655 EYFEKHQIHVHVPEG
+655 EYFETHQLHIHVPEG

-696 LPDVAMTGEVT
+696 VPDVAMTGEVT

-736 KQNEADVQELEE
+736 KKNEADVAEFTE
-748 EVTNGLEIV
+748 EVTKGLTIV
-757 TVETMEQVL
+757 PVSSMEEVL
-766 SEALLCEK
+766 AEAL
-774 GVKE
+774 V

>member
-1 MKNEIKVMPVV
+1 MKNEIKVMPLV
-12 ALRNVA
+12 ALRNIV

-31 KMSIQA
+31 KISIQA
-37 VEQAMKSDQIIFA
+37 IEQAMKSDQMIFA
-50 VTQKD
+50 VMQKD
-55 ASVDEPAVD
+55 AAVEAPTID
-64 DLYSVGCVARIKQI
+64 DLYPVGCVARIKQI

-91 GEKRGE
+91 GEQRGE
-97 LDYLVSVSPYLS
+97 LDYLVSVSPYFS

-118 SSEQLSEVE
+118 TSELYSPVE
-127 KRAMIGTLH
+127 QRAMTGTLH
-136 DLLSVYFTVNGN
+136 DLLEVYFSVNSK
-148 VGKDVAEQ
+148 VGKDIAEQ
-156 LYGVTEL
+156 LSGVTEL
-163 ERLME
+163 DRLME
-168 QIAALIPLTT
+168 QIMAMIPLTT
-178 YERQTLLEEA
+178 IQRQTLLEEI
-188 EFFARFELLAQIL
+188 EFFPRFELLAQIL
-201 ANEIEELRI
+201 VNEIEELRI
-210 RKDLQAKVKAK
+210 RKEIQTKVKAK
-221 VEKNQKEYVLREQLK
+221 VEKNQKEYVLREQMK

-241 LGETD
+241 LGESNEAD
-246 EAEEFAN
+246 EFIKKAEE
-253 RLSKLQASEEVKSAI
+253 LEASVEIKEAI
-268 AKEIERY
+268 LKEIERY
-275 RRLGGAAS
+275 KRLGGAAS
-283 ESAVARTYIE
+283 EGAVARTYIE
-293 TLLAMPWDA
+293 TLLSMPWDK
-302 ATEESYSLEQAG
+302 ATQENFALAEAK

-339 RTGTAEGTIL
+339 RTGTAGGTIL
-349 CLVGPPGTGKTSIA
+349 CLVGPPGTGKTSVA

-370 GKKYVRV
+370 GKKYIRV

-398 MPGRIAAGIKQAGVK
+398 MPGRIATGIKQAGVK

-447 HFMDHYLD
+447 RFMDHYLD
-455 MPLDLS
+455 LPLDLS

-468 ANTLQ
+468 ANTLD

-483 EVIELSGYTETEK
+483 EIIELSSYTEAEK
-496 FFIAKRYLLK
+496 FFIAKKHLLK
-506 KQLKKNGLTA
+506 KQLMKNGLTA
-516 KEMKVTDGA
+516 KELKVTDGA
-525 LKAVISGY
+525 LRGVISGY
-533 TKEAGVRK
+533 TREAGVRK
-541 LEERLGELCRKT
+541 LEQKLGELCRKA

-558 AAKEKPELPI
+558 AAEEAPELPVK
-568 RISEKDLFAYLG
+568 ISEKELFSYLG
-580 KRKYLRGTVEKK
+580 KQKYRKDSIEKK

-647 YCGDTLTE
+647 YCGASLSED
-655 EYFEKHQIHVHVPEG
+655 YFETHQIHVHVPEG

-696 LPDVAMTGEVT
+696 LPDVAMTGEIT

-736 KQNEADVQELEE
+736 AKNEADVAELTE
-748 EVTNGLEIV
+748 EVIKGLNIV
-757 TVETMEQVL
+757 FVSETEEVFA
-766 SEALLCEK
+766 EAL
-774 GVKE
+774 VK